1 MLSNRHFGKP
11 TNKILNPNVGK
22 EKKTVQVSAVMVGGK
37 EVLVVAV
44 DWTAV
49 QGQKELNDSFA
60 FLRQLFPNK
69 NLVLV
74 ARDPLKYGQPAV
86 FFGPPDI
93 ASLFEGRQ
101 MTDFKWTPLEYK

>member
-1 MLSNRHFGKP
+1 
-11 TNKILNPNVGK
+11 VGK
-22 EKKTVQVSAVMVGGK
+22 EKKTVQVSPVMVANR

-44 DWTAV
+44 EWTAV
-49 QGQKELNDSFA
+49 QGQTELNGSFT
-60 FLRQLFPNK
+60 FLRQLFPGK

-86 FFGPPDI
+86 FFGPPEL

>member
-11 TNKILNPNVGK
+11 TNKVLNPNVGK
-22 EKKTVQVSAVMVGGK
+22 EKKTVQVSAVMVAGR

-49 QGQKELNDSFA
+49 QGQTELQNSFA
-60 FLRQLFPNK
+60 FLRQLFPGK

-74 ARDPLKYGQPAV
+74 ARDPLKFGQPAV
-86 FFGPPDI
+86 FFGPAEL